1 MIHAKYNK
9 ELVGYLKLE
18 VNVSTTEKVSIKLK
32 MPNNQAHYHLAS
44 VSVSTTQEHAIT
56 SNQPTMFTDQFP
68 TQYTISE
75 PLEGVSAGGQGQI
88 QQTHHVTPQS
98 QQANEIYTIRHP
110 PGSVTV
116 EAINLEQCCVC
127 STFFDTL
134 SRSIPQPD
142 LNRIICKV
150 MDVIPEVTF
159 YREYLSLCSNCTNL
173 LRKFDRLRVELEFVK
188 TQIVTY
194 VVESLTQVR
203 ADGGSQLDGLKD
215 QILDRNKSFIFIL
228 N

>member
-1 MIHAKYNK
+1 
-9 ELVGYLKLE
+9 
-18 VNVSTTEKVSIKLK
+18 
-32 MPNNQAHYHLAS
+32 MPNNQTHYHLAS
-44 VSVSTTQEHAIT
+44 VSVSTAQEHAVT
-56 SNQPTMFTDQFP
+56 SNQSTMFTDHTDQFQ

-75 PLEGVSAGGQGQI
+75 PLEGVSGGQSQI
-88 QQTHHVTPQS
+88 PQTHHVTPQS
-98 QQANEIYTIRHP
+98 QQTNEIYTIRQP
-110 PGSVTV
+110 PAVTV

-127 STFFDTL
+127 STFYDTF

-142 LNRIICKV
+142 LNRIISKV
-150 MDVIPEVTF
+150 MDVIPEVSF
-159 YREYLSLCSNCTNL
+159 FREYLSLCSNCTNL

-215 QILDRNKSFIFIL
+215 EILDRN
-228 N
+228 